1 MKNTNWEKSS
11 GTPFEH
17 FPDVVYPSVFDICV
31 GVSFFALIENALGFY
46 ESFSVNAT
54 NPIRYP

>member
-17 FPDVVYPSVFDICV
+17 FPVVVYPSVFDIYV
-31 GVSFFALIENALGFY
+31 GIYFFALLENALGFH
-46 ESFSVNAT
+46 ESFSVNT
-54 NPIRYP
+54 VNPVSSP

>member
-1 MKNTNWEKSS
+1 MKKTNWEKSS
-11 GTPFEH
+11 GMPFKH